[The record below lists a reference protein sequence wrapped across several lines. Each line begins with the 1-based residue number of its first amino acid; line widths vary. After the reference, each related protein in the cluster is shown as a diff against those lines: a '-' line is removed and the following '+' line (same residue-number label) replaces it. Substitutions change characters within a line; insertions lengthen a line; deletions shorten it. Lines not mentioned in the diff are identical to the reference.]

1 MYDCLAKTVT
11 LHVCIVFISFLS
23 KQDPSMTMTKQSPE
37 MMLSG
42 TLMNSNHWV
51 VLCRWT
57 PWRSEPSRVNRLSCS
72 SSLLQSQPYS
82 QTETHHTTPWGVDF
96 VDLNTIKGMMHSF
109 LNTISGWHG
118 WLASKALASHHGDPG
133 AIPGQDRLWVEL
145 CVGSRL
151 CHKGFPD
158 HLFFLP

>member
-51 VLCRWT
+51 VLCKWT
-57 PWRSEPSRVNRLSCS
+57 PWRSEPSRVNWLSCS
-72 SSLLQSQPYS
+72 SSLLQSLPYS
-82 QTETHHTTPWGVDF
+82 QTETQTTPWGVDF
-96 VDLNTIKGMMHSF
+96 LDLNNIKGMMHSF

-118 WLASKALASHHGDPG
+118 WLASKALASHQGDPG
-133 AIPGQDRLWVEL
+133 LIPGQGRLWVEL

-158 HLFFLP
+158 HLVFHP